1 MVKSVAANARLK
13 DDKGRKDRE
22 EAKKNEKKRSL
33 FADILDAQTEEMIN
47 APAQFRTVVYGPNG
61 RVVATQYQTREY
73 V

>member
-1 MVKSVAANARLK
+1 MVESVAATARLK

-47 APAQFRTVVYGPNG
+47 APAQFRTVVYAPNG

>member
-1 MVKSVAANARLK
+1 MVESVAATARLK

-22 EAKKNEKKRSL
+22 EAKKNEKKHSL

-47 APAQFRTVVYGPNG
+47 APAQFRTVVYGSNG